1 MIKISDKPQRHSELK
16 IALPA
21 PDRKPNQVKENRM
34 RKLFSF
40 FSLVIFAL
48 VIFGGCGIER
58 AAIDPVGYKTIRQ
71 GEAISEKE
79 AA

>member
-1 MIKISDKPQRHSELK
+1 
-16 IALPA
+16 
-21 PDRKPNQVKENRM
+21 M

-40 FSLVIFAL
+40 FSLVIFGL